1 MAPEAPNGSQEPVTL
16 EAVKSRF
23 DHWRATRQ
31 KRGKTP
37 EALWEDVRELS
48 KSYGLRELS
57 SSLGI
62 TYAQLHVHLEEGVQK
77 NNLYPPS
84 ESDFINAAMPFT
96 QNTPHHLP
104 QWSLPPSH
112 GILEIQGRDG
122 INIKASGLNPQD
134 LVALVQTFFQRE
146 LV

>member
-1 MAPEAPNGSQEPVTL
+1 MTLEARNGSQEPVTL
-16 EAVKSRF
+16 EAVKSKF

-37 EALWEDVRELS
+37 ESLWEDVRELS

-77 NNLYPPS
+77 NNLTHRQNRILLMPPCLLRKTPQTTCLNGHCLLPT
-84 ESDFINAAMPFT
+84 ESSKYKDVMEST
-96 QNTPHHLP
+96 SKLRD
-104 QWSLPPSH
+104 S
-112 GILEIQGRDG
+112 ILKI
-122 INIKASGLNPQD
+122 
-134 LVALVQTFFQRE
+134 
-146 LV
+146 